1 MNRVTLVH
9 YLRLMKK
16 FTIRFKYDEYLQV
29 VGHWHGRQ
37 INAYDKKGKYYVK
50 NLKDYFDIDTEIGL
64 ITGNVKPRE
73 EKYDRKLMELMAKAN
88 QTAGQ

>member
-1 MNRVTLVH
+1 MSRVTLVH

-37 INAYDKKGKYYVK
+37 INAYDKKGKYYVR
-50 NLKDYFDIDTEIGL
+50 NLNEYYDIDNEIAL
-64 ITGNVKPRE
+64 VTGKVVPRE
-73 EKYDRKLMELMAKAN
+73 EKYDRKLIDLMAKAN
-88 QTAGQ
+88 HTAGK